1 VREDVTGIAGP
12 AGGRESAGSILRLAA
27 VSVAAALAITI
38 SGGEWLGWTWTGFA
52 DNNTVWDWLQLLVL
66 PVVLAAAPV
75 WYRTRRSARVE
86 WRFLLGAVGIAFGVL
101 LAGGYGLDWKW
112 TGFEG
117 RALWDWLELLVLPI
131 TVTAFPI
138 WLALGRSVHP
148 EARRLGT
155 ALLIAFAALVTAG
168 YAFNWRWTGFP
179 GNTLWDWLHLLLVPF
194 VLPVVLA
201 WFSARIEHAED
212 EARERGAAA
221 ARVSPETP
229 A

>member
-27 VSVAAALAITI
+27 VSAAAALAVTI

-52 DNNTVWDWLQLLVL
+52 DNNTVWDRLQLLVL

-86 WRFLLGAVGIAFGVL
+86 WRFLLGAVGIALAVL
-101 LAGGYGLDWKW
+101 LVGGYGLDWKW

-138 WLALGRSVHP
+138 WLALGRSMHP
-148 EARRLGT
+148 EGAPPGDGPPDRLRRVRHRRVRLRL
-155 ALLIAFAALVTAG
+155 AVDRL
-168 YAFNWRWTGFP
+168 P

-194 VLPVVLA
+194 VLPLVLA